1 MSTTTINL
9 KEFQLHEGDTGSAQ
23 YQVALLTQR
32 ILDITEHLNIHSKDF
47 SSRRGLIKMV
57 SLRRKHLDYIKAK
70 SEDRYKQIIQS
81 LGLRR

>member
-1 MSTTTINL
+1 MSTNTINL

-32 ILDITEHLNIHSKDF
+32 ILHITEHLNIHSKDF

-57 SLRRKHLDYIKAK
+57 SLRRKHLDYIRAK